1 MRSKA
6 LLLLV
11 VSLALLVVPTDMPLV
26 GSDRASACADVSL
39 PLRNFKVEAKWQSP
53 KVKIGSMA
61 KVDVLVT
68 RTADED
74 PVTEEGEPWPTGRP
88 MDEPVEDAMVGV
100 GVLVKDVFL
109 AAGGYTDAEG
119 KVTVKIKVEKYTK
132 PGDAISRIFAKK
144 DITPADFP
152 SSSCRVV
159 VYEYGQLQPGPGL
172 EITR

>member
-6 LLLLV
+6 VLLL
-11 VSLALLVVPTDMPLV
+11 VSLALVIVPTDVPLV
-26 GSDRASACADVSL
+26 GSDAASACADVSF
-39 PLRNFKVEAKWQSP
+39 PLRNFKVEAEWQSP
-53 KVKIGSMA
+53 KVKIGDMA
-61 KVDVLVT
+61 KLDVFVT

-74 PVTEEGEPWPTGRP
+74 PVTEQGEPWPTGRP
-88 MDEPVEDAMVGV
+88 MEEPVADVMVGV

-119 KVTVKIKVEKYTK
+119 KVTVKIKIERYTK
-132 PGDAISRIFAKK
+132 PGDAISRVYAKK
-144 DITPADFP
+144 DTTPSDFP

-172 EITR
+172 KVVR